1 MRRVLYRC
9 AITEATGSVPG
20 VAANDAKKLLPGSV
34 GQISRRHGAGADDGR
49 NVAAR
54 RRRRRQRL
62 GAPNPVR
69 LYRKER
75 NIQSVE

>member
-1 MRRVLYRC
+1 MQLTCPLYVNTK
-9 AITEATGSVPG
+9 ISMVPG

-49 NVAAR
+49 DVAAR

-75 NIQSVE
+75 TYKL